1 MASIGRVKIE
11 WSGFQGGPGLT
22 VLHFGS
28 PDLASFGQAEAVD
41 AVAKADAFIQAL
53 KPHIPYG
60 ATLRTLPDV
69 EAMEV
74 GSGSLQSIYSTT
86 PAAAATSTQ
95 SLGQQFTAAQGA
107 VITWKTNTIRNRR
120 RMRGRTFLV
129 PMGISITE
137 NNGTLSP
144 SFTTSMNTAAAA
156 LRNTGA
162 TTRLY
167 VYARPH
173 KDINLPDPL
182 PDYTFSGGQAGEVIG
197 HSIPDTVAVL
207 RSRRS

>member
-28 PDLASFGQAEAVD
+28 PDLASFGQTEAND

-53 KPHIPYG
+53 KPHIPYQ

-69 EAMEV
+69 EALEI
-74 GSGSLQSIYSTT
+74 GTGSLQSIYNTT
-86 PAAAATSTQ
+86 PAATATSTQ
-95 SLGQQFTAAQGA
+95 SLGQKYTAASGA
-107 VITWKTNTIRNRR
+107 VITWKTNHVRKRR

-129 PMGISITE
+129 PLGISVVE
-137 NNGTLSP
+137 NNGTLEP
-144 SFTTSMNTAAAA
+144 SFVTSMNTAAAA

-173 KDINLPDPL
+173 KDFTVPGIDV
-182 PDYTFSGGQAGEVIG
+182 DYTFAGGECGEVIG
-197 HSIPDTVAVL
+197 HAIPDMAAVL
-207 RSRRS
+207 RSRRN